1 MGARKH
7 AFPVKLLDLATVA
20 TLAGVEE
27 NTIVRYNQAGEGPP
41 RDPETG
47 KYPARELGEWLRKE
61 FIKRPGRGSKPDRP
75 LYPHGPAG
83 WGPLSAAKPIPRL
96 PSLDDSDTSVS
107 PLDKTVAEVRLKTA
121 QAVKVEREN
130 EVEAGRLIPVDDVE
144 AAWSTI
150 LDRVKRR
157 LRQLPSGT
165 AMLVLGD
172 ADLYSVQG
180 KLQKAVDKALIELSE
195 RWQDDKADDEGEPED
210 D

>member
-1 MGARKH
+1 MAARKH
-7 AFPVKLLDLATVA
+7 AFPVKLLDLATAA
-20 TLAGVEE
+20 TLAGIEE
-27 NTIVRYNQAGEGPP
+27 NTLVRYNQAGEGPP

-61 FIKRPGRGSKPDRP
+61 FVKRPGRGSKPDRP
-75 LYPHGPAG
+75 LYPHGPVG
-83 WGPLSAAKPIPRL
+83 WGPVAAKSTPRL
-96 PSLDDSDTSVS
+96 PSPGDDDTAVS
-107 PLDKTVAEVRLKTA
+107 PLDKTLAEVRLKTA

-144 AAWSTI
+144 AAWSSI
-150 LDRVKRR
+150 CDRVKRR
-157 LRQLPSGT
+157 LRQLPSSV

-172 ADLYSVQG
+172 SDLYSVQG

-195 RWQDDKADDEGEPED
+195 NWRDDAADDEGDPED